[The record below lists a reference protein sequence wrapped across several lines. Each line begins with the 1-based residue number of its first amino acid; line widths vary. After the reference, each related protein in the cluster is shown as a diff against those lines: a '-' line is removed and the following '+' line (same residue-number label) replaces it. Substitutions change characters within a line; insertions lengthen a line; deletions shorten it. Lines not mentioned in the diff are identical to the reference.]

1 MRDKDRTKALLLEA
15 ASRIVKE
22 KGFEALNASA
32 IGREAGRAP
41 TAVNQ
46 AFGSF
51 RALMQTY
58 VEGKDHWRLLFEGVG
73 EVSGAA
79 VGSGVSAGAGL
90 DVDAAGL
97 KDLFVR
103 LMQDNLKVFW
113 EDPEMQVLIAR
124 QMTVKDKLMR
134 AVSDKREL
142 EARRLLALTDKYFAG
157 TDVSFK
163 SVLAVVLYGCYGLVL
178 HAHNNGSTVS
188 GIDINNDRE
197 FEVLNKTIEQILG
210 WAWEAVGEGDGFVVA
225 GSGDEVLNPGAVVP
239 ASEIESQFPLYW
251 DMWSRINYSL
261 RGAGASPELVN
272 LAGIPFRK
280 FKVNADVRWSDY
292 HYLIVYNE
300 ALVRLVEDGFGER
313 GFGVEAIDVDS
324 LLRLYLVGLGFNS
337 VRFAAYYVEYLQGL
351 VAGLDVADRVRVLR
365 EQWEQIARA
374 ELMTELRYNRYRP
387 SVDAS
392 LLEWIDEKLALL
404 AEGTGA

>member
-1 MRDKDRTKALLLEA
+1 MLLEA

-46 AFGSF
+46 AFGSL
-51 RALMQTY
+51 RALMQAY
-58 VEGKDHWRLLFEGVG
+58 VEGKDHWRLLFEGVI
-73 EVSGAA
+73 E
-79 VGSGVSAGAGL
+79 GL
-90 DVDAAGL
+90 DVDGLDAVVL

-113 EDPEMQVLIAR
+113 EDLEMQVLIAR

-178 HAHNNGSTVS
+178 HAQNNGSTVS

-197 FEVLNKTIEQILG
+197 LEVLNKTIAQILG
-210 WAWEAVGEGDGFVVA
+210 WAWEAASGSGVRGSGEVDGFVVA
-225 GSGDEVLNPGAVVP
+225 GSGDEVLNPDAVVP
-239 ASEIESQFPLYW
+239 APEVESQFPLYW

-261 RGAGASPELVN
+261 RGAGVSPELVN

-280 FKVNADVRWSDY
+280 FKVNSDVKWCDY
-292 HYLIVYNE
+292 HYLIVYSE
-300 ALVRLVEDGFGER
+300 ALVRLVEEGFGE
-313 GFGVEAIDVDS
+313 EAVDVDE

-337 VRFAAYYVEYLQGL
+337 VRFAAYYVEYMEGL
-351 VAGLDVADRVRVLR
+351 IAELDAADRARVLR
-365 EQWEQIARA
+365 EQWELIARA
-374 ELMTELRYNRYRP
+374 ELVTELRYNRYRP
-387 SVDAS
+387 AVDAS

-404 AEGTGA
+404 AEGTGAE